1 MLGDTNCNFLDNS
14 DNDTKHLKRILMT
27 YKMTQLIKEPTRTTS
42 DTKTLID
49 HITENR
55 TDMVLD
61 SGVIP
66 CGISDHDAIYITK
79 NMRRPKLKFQTKTIT
94 VRNFKKF
101 NLNEFLK
108 ELDSL
113 PFNQIRLVSNDANK
127 MWLMW
132 KNLFLSALDKH
143 APIISMRLR
152 DNKAPYITSEL
163 KSLIRQRDYLK
174 AKANKTG
181 SKYFYQAFLNIRNQA
196 KRLLHKL
203 RKSYY
208 SQKNEE
214 CKGDMKATWKVL
226 KHAIKQPCKS
236 SNIEKI
242 EYMGNE
248 ITDTKMIAE
257 VCNEHLVTIGQKLAD
272 EIV

>member
-1 MLGDTNCNFLDNS
+1 
-14 DNDTKHLKRILMT
+14 
-27 YKMTQLIKEPTRTTS
+27 MTQLIKEPARTTS

-49 HITENR
+49 HIIVNR

-79 NMRRPKLKFQTKTIT
+79 NTRRPKLKFQTKTIT

-127 MWLMW
+127 IWLMW

-143 APIISMRLR
+143 APTTSMRLR
-152 DNKAPYITSEL
+152 DCKAPYITSEL

-181 SKYFYQAFLNIRNQA
+181 SKYFYQAFLNIRNQT

-208 SQKNEE
+208 SQKIEE
-214 CKGDMKATWKVL
+214 CKGDMKA
-226 KHAIKQPCKS
+226 
-236 SNIEKI
+236 
-242 EYMGNE
+242 
-248 ITDTKMIAE
+248 
-257 VCNEHLVTIGQKLAD
+257 
-272 EIV
+272 

>member
-1 MLGDTNCNFLDNS
+1 MSWRVISSIESEGKDTIILGDTNCNFLDNS

-27 YKMTQLIKEPTRTTS
+27 YKMTQLIKEPTRTKS
-42 DTKTLID
+42 DTKTLVH
-49 HITENR
+49 HIIVNR

-79 NMRRPKLKFQTKTIT
+79 NMRRPNLKFQTQTIT

-163 KSLIRQRDYLK
+163 KYLRH
-174 AKANKTG
+174 
-181 SKYFYQAFLNIRNQA
+181 FL
-196 KRLLHKL
+196 
-203 RKSYY
+203 
-208 SQKNEE
+208 
-214 CKGDMKATWKVL
+214 T
-226 KHAIKQPCKS
+226 
-236 SNIEKI
+236 
-242 EYMGNE
+242 
-248 ITDTKMIAE
+248 
-257 VCNEHLVTIGQKLAD
+257 
-272 EIV
+272 